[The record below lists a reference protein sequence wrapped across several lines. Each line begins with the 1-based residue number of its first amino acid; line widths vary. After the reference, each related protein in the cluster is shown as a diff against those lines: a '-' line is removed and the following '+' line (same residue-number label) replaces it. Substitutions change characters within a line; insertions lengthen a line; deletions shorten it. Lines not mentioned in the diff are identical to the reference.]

1 MLAAEDPA
9 WVMSLLDPSLRF
21 SSIRAVE
28 TVHVFKNGKRTE
40 EGIQRVQAQKLVTDG
55 ERAPERLEALRQV
68 LRRGVDAVV
77 VTAQAYPSITGLLED
92 EGRRWRVAEETARYK
107 LILFEHPTMVDQSL
121 VPRDASTRFTAS
133 RSRPLR

>member
-55 ERAPERLEALRQV
+55 EQPPNDWKHYGRFSGEVSTPWSSPPRRTLPSRGCSRTRAVAGGSPKR
-68 LRRGVDAVV
+68 RRG
-77 VTAQAYPSITGLLED
+77 TS
-92 EGRRWRVAEETARYK
+92 
-107 LILFEHPTMVDQSL
+107 
-121 VPRDASTRFTAS
+121 
-133 RSRPLR
+133 

>member
-1 MLAAEDPA
+1 
-9 WVMSLLDPSLRF
+9 MSLLDPSLRF
-21 SSIRAVE
+21 SSIRALE

-40 EGIQRVQAQKLVTDG
+40 EGIQRVQAQRLVTDG

-68 LRRGVDAVV
+68 LRRGVDAMV

-92 EGRRWRVAEETARYK
+92 ENRRWRVAEETARYK
-107 LILFEHPTMVDQSL
+107 LILFEHPTMVDQCNPLPDRQPSL
-121 VPRDASTRFTAS
+121 APRDASTRFTAS